1 MKALSRRI
9 TTNLIGMA
17 VLVLPASLHADALE
31 DAELAYITGRYAEAG
46 GLLQPLAERGQA
58 GAQFL
63 LGAMHYLGMGTAPD
77 RALARDWL
85 RKAAAQG
92 YADAR
97 YNLRMLYDFREGVPD
112 ENPLAIYSYKKAAQN
127 GDAEAQF
134 IFAKIYDL
142 GKGLI
147 ENDSLAMI
155 WYLEAAD
162 QGQPDAMAHL
172 GIMFAFGDGVGRNVK
187 EGVNRLYQA
196 GRRFAD
202 DGSIIKAL
210 ATLAVIRGLAPRS
223 IQVTLLEGRIEKL
236 TAQAGRDS

>member
-9 TTNLIGMA
+9 TTTLIVMA

-172 GIMFAFGDGVGRNVK
+172 GIMFAFGDGVGRDVK

>member
-1 MKALSRRI
+1 MEIRLRNWIGTAVGLLILAMPVPSQAGAL
-9 TTNLIGMA
+9 
-17 VLVLPASLHADALE
+17 H
-31 DAELAYITGRYAEAG
+31 DAELAYVTGRHAEAK
-46 GLLQPLAERGQA
+46 GLLQPLAEGGQA

-63 LGAMHYLGMGTAPD
+63 LGAMYYLGLGTAPD
-77 RALARDWL
+77 RAQARDWL

-127 GDAEAQF
+127 GDPEAQF

-147 ENDSLAMI
+147 ENDSLAMT
-155 WYLEAAD
+155 WYLAAAA

-172 GIMFAFGDGVGRNVK
+172 GIMFAFGDGVARDVD
-187 EGVNRLYQA
+187 EGVRQLFQA
-196 GRRFAD
+196 GRHFAD
-202 DGSIIKAL
+202 DGSIVKAL
-210 ATLAVIRGLAPRS
+210 ATLAMIRGLAPRS
-223 IQVTLLEGRIEKL
+223 IQVSLLEGRIDERM
-236 TAQAGRDS
+236 AHAGGDS